1 MAEPKTAK
9 KPTAEVSGPRAVSRR
24 EFLMYAW
31 GASLGLLAAG
41 SGVASYAFGLPRFKA
56 GEFGGAFTL
65 GPASALPAV
74 NAAPV
79 ANTTG
84 KFWLVHTE
92 EGVKALYKVCTH
104 LGCLYEW
111 DTLNY
116 RFQCPCHGSRFWLD
130 GSLMRGPAARGLD
143 QFVVRAVDGS
153 GNVVAETTKPGEA
166 VAVSDSN
173 LIIVVD
179 TGKRLSR
186 PGAVPVPAGEQ
197 QAPAPGAPPIKQ
209 S

>member
-1 MAEPKTAK
+1 MAEPKTAT
-9 KPTAEVSGPRAVSRR
+9 KPTVESSGAISRR

-41 SGVASYAFGLPRFKA
+41 TGVASYAFGLPRFKQN
-56 GEFGGAFTL
+56 EFGGEFNL
-65 GPASALPAV
+65 GPASALPTV

-79 ANTTG
+79 PNTAG
-84 KFWLVHTE
+84 KFWMVHTE
-92 EGVKALYKVCTH
+92 EGVKAFYKVCTH

-143 QFVVRAVDGS
+143 QFVIRVLDGS
-153 GNVVAETTKPGEA
+153 GNVVAETSAPDAA
-166 VAVSDSN
+166 VPVSDPN
-173 LIIVVD
+173 FTIVVD
-179 TGKRLSR
+179 TGKRLIRSG
-186 PGAVPVPAGEQ
+186 GAPIPSGEQ
-197 QAPAPGAPPIKQ
+197 PAPAPGAPPIQK

>member
-9 KPTAEVSGPRAVSRR
+9 KPTAEVSGAVSRR

-31 GASLGLLAAG
+31 GASLGVLAAG
-41 SGVASYAFGLPRFKA
+41 SGVASYAFGLPRFKP
-56 GEFGGAFTL
+56 GEFGGEFNL

-79 ANTTG
+79 PNTTG
-84 KFWLVHTE
+84 KFWMVRTE
-92 EGVKALYKVCTH
+92 DGVRALYKVCTH

-143 QFVVRAVDGS
+143 QFTIRMLDGS
-153 GNVVAETTKPGEA
+153 GNVVSETTGSDAA
-166 VAVSDSN
+166 VQVSDPN
-173 LIIVVD
+173 FTVMVD
-179 TGKRLSR
+179 TGKRLMRSGMTPI
-186 PGAVPVPAGEQ
+186 PGGEQ
-197 QAPAPGAPPIKQ
+197 QAPAPGAPPIQK

>member
-9 KPTAEVSGPRAVSRR
+9 KPTAEVSGAVSRR

-31 GASLGLLAAG
+31 GASLGVLAAG
-41 SGVASYAFGLPRFKA
+41 SGVASYAFGLPRFKP
-56 GEFGGAFTL
+56 GEFGGEFNL

-79 ANTTG
+79 PNTTG
-84 KFWLVHTE
+84 KFWMVRTE
-92 EGVKALYKVCTH
+92 DGVRALYKVCTH

-143 QFVVRAVDGS
+143 QFTIRMLDEVGVDMDD
-153 GNVVAETTKPGEA
+153 VAAKLEREG
-166 VAVSDSN
+166 VASF
-173 LIIVVD
+173 
-179 TGKRLSR
+179 
-186 PGAVPVPAGEQ
+186 
-197 QAPAPGAPPIKQ
+197 QASFDDLLTALAAKAAELGR
-209 S
+209 